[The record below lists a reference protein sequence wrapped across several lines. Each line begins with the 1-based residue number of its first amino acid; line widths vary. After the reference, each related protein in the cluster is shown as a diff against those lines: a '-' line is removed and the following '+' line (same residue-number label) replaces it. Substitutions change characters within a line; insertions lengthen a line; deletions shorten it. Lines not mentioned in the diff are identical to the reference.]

1 MPFLRSL
8 LSVVLLATVLASPP
22 ARADDDAVAKGEM
35 MVGMFARICPSV
47 MTDGF
52 VKMDVNDEALA
63 KGLAEDACRCVDTR
77 LRAVPPAEVAGLFGT
92 DDNDTFNAIADAC
105 VTRAMKSRVG
115 GLCRV
120 YMLSE
125 GLDDTAY
132 LDTACTCVQQRTDAT
147 SEEAFLALMAGE
159 DGGIE
164 GLFGACEPD
173 ALPVPPKDPTP

>member
-1 MPFLRSL
+1 MTFLRSL
-8 LSVVLLATVLASPP
+8 LTVLLLATVLASPL
-22 ARADDDAVAKGEM
+22 ARADDDAAAKGEM
-35 MVGMFARICPSV
+35 MVNMFARICPQV

-52 VKMDVNDEALA
+52 VDMDVNDQALA
-63 KGLAEDACRCVDTR
+63 KGLAEDACSCVDTR
-77 LRAVPPAEVAGLFGT
+77 LRAIPPAEVAGLFGT
-92 DDNDTFNAIADAC
+92 DDNDAFNAIANVC

-125 GLDDTAY
+125 GLTEPAY
-132 LDTACTCVQQRTDAT
+132 LDTACACVQQRTDAT
-147 SEEAFLALMAGE
+147 SEEAFLGLMAGK